1 MKTKQ
6 NNATLVPNTTLN
18 AIKNLLFDNNNGV
31 DLTSIVNDIAT
42 SQNKDLTAINIALV
56 YKGATIDLNKD
67 TRYKYDYSD
76 IYEEFVYL
84 SHSIILGNMEVRRT
98 RFKFNNGTPQQIRE
112 PEIECIP
119 IGEWE
124 ALPTNFDE
132 IKDSLKK

>member
-84 SHSIILGNMEVRRT
+84 SHSIILSNMEVMRT
-98 RFKFNNGTPQQIRE
+98 RYKFNDGTPQQIRE
-112 PEIECIP
+112 SEIECIP

-124 ALPTNFDE
+124 ALPANFDE